1 MPSAEIITIGT
12 ELLLG
17 EIQDTNTRYL
27 ARLLRDHGIDIYR
40 TTIVGDNKTRV
51 AQVIR
56 ESMSRA
62 DIIITTGGLGPTV
75 DDPTREAVA
84 LALDVDLVH
93 LPELWEQIV
102 NRFQRYGRIPTEN
115 NKRQAYVPQGA
126 IPVENPVGTA
136 PAFIVDTGKNVIIS
150 LPGVPRE
157 MEYLSIHAVIPYLR
171 NRFSLHEIIKARVLH
186 TIGVGESQ
194 IDDIIGDLETL
205 ANPTVGLLAHPGQ
218 VDIRITVKANSVEEA
233 DQKIEEVER
242 LIRARLGNDIY
253 GVDDQQIEDVI
264 SNFLDQIQWQINIL
278 TFGFEEKSISR
289 LMKITEPRRITQ
301 YLEIYDQNQ
310 FTEELSRIQE
320 SNPANASLGL
330 SLIPAQQKLILSL
343 LWYGNGKLDL
353 QTRTYGG
360 PPALGSDWAVNQAL
374 EFIRRKALDYS
385 NPR

>member
-27 ARLLRDHGIDIYR
+27 ARLMRDHGVDIYR

-56 ESMSRA
+56 ECMSRA